1 MKWEIVILE
10 AKSEN
15 DCTEHR
21 AQAIQNVLI
30 KILFCFTGQ
39 MLLWIHFT
47 DTGDQ
52 ELFRRLL
59 CLVLDPFVVRLAQ
72 SGQLLQRFDIAV
84 MLICVVIKLEAIGPA
99 GLVQVEEHLLLAFI
113 LAVVDSD
120 GVIILVEAAHFRN
133 HTRRLQVADV

>member
-1 MKWEIVILE
+1 MKWEIVILQ

-99 GLVQVEEHLLLAFI
+99 CLVQVEKHLLLAFI
-113 LAVVDSD
+113 LAIVDCYGVVVFVKASH
-120 GVIILVEAAHFRN
+120 LCN
-133 HTRRLQVADV
+133 HAWWLQVTDV